1 MFIHAVLFEI
11 KPKAVKDYRKD
22 SIMWA
27 RYAKRHS
34 KGFISYHTMERSDV
48 KNQYVSIYKWKTRN
62 HHDVFMKKF
71 HEFLVSKSK
80 ARVKALGYYNLR
92 TIDSLILTR

>member
-11 KPKAVKDYRKD
+11 KPKEVKDYRKD

-27 RYAKRHS
+27 RHAKKHS
-34 KGFISYHTMERSDV
+34 KGFVSYHTMERVDV
-48 KNQYVSIYKWKTRN
+48 ENQYVSIYRWQTRN

-71 HEFLVSKSK
+71 HDYLVSKSK
-80 ARVKALGYYNLR
+80 ARVKTLGYYNLR
-92 TIDSLILTR
+92 QLDRAA

>member
-11 KPKAVKDYRKD
+11 ASKEVRDYRKD

-27 RYAKRHS
+27 NHARKRS
-34 KGFISYHTMERSDV
+34 KGFINYFTMKRADV

-62 HHDVFMKKF
+62 HHDAFMDKF
-71 HEFLVSKSK
+71 HDYLVSKSK
-80 ARVKALGYYNLR
+80 AKVKTLGYYNFKAL
-92 TIDSLILTR
+92 DKV

>member
-11 KPKAVKDYRKD
+11 NPKEVKNYRKD

-27 RYAKRHS
+27 RYAKKYS
-34 KGFISYHTMERSDV
+34 KGFVSYHTMERADI

-62 HHDVFMKKF
+62 HHDEFMKEF
-71 HEFLVSKSK
+71 HDFLVSKSK
-80 ARVKALGYYNLR
+80 AQVKTLGYYNLKLL
-92 TIDSLILTR
+92 DKV